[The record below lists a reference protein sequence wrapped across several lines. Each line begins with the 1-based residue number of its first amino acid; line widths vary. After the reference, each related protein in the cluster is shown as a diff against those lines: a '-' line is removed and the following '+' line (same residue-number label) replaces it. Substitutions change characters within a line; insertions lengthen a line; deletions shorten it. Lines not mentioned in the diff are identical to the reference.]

1 MLPKNVLPAGEEK
14 PSGSEIAVQLA
25 LRFGVGVGVLCSL
38 WLLILQLTGNNP
50 FGPKQL
56 LSQFFVPIAVV
67 ASQWALRRAVAPML
81 PGVGRSLA
89 VGGLTVLLA
98 AAITTGS
105 VWSLAHGVD
114 ETVLARNRS
123 ETVEITRV
131 QQASTP
137 KQRRD
142 ATQEAIALQR
152 AATLSIGDLA
162 IGTFTRVLLLGMI
175 VGLPSG
181 IFFRK

>member
-1 MLPKNVLPAGEEK
+1 MLPTNALPSGEGK
-14 PSGSEIAVQLA
+14 SSGSEIAVRVA
-25 LRFGVGVGVLCSL
+25 LRFGVGVGIVCSL
-38 WLLILQLTGNNP
+38 WLLVLQLTGNNP

-67 ASQWALRRAVAPML
+67 ASQWTLRRAVKPAL

-98 AAITTGS
+98 AVITAGS

-114 ETVLARNRS
+114 ETVLARNRA
-123 ETVEITRV
+123 ETVEIIRV
-131 QQASTP
+131 QQESTP
-137 KQRRD
+137 KQRRN
-142 ATQEAIALQR
+142 AKQEALDLQQ
-152 AATLSIGDLA
+152 AGKLSISDMA
-162 IGTFTRVLLLGMI
+162 IGTFTRVLLLGML

>member
-1 MLPKNVLPAGEEK
+1 MLPTNALPSGEEQH
-14 PSGSEIAVQLA
+14 SGSEIAVRLA
-25 LRFGVGVGVLCSL
+25 VRFGVGVGVLCSL

-67 ASQWALRRAVAPML
+67 LSQWMLRRTVAPAL

-98 AAITTGS
+98 AAITAGS
-105 VWSLAHGVD
+105 VWSLAHAVD
-114 ETVLARNRS
+114 ESVLARNRA

-131 QQASTP
+131 QQESTP
-137 KQRRD
+137 KQRRN
-142 ATQEAIALQR
+142 TKQEALELQR
-152 AATLSIGDLA
+152 AAKLSISDLA